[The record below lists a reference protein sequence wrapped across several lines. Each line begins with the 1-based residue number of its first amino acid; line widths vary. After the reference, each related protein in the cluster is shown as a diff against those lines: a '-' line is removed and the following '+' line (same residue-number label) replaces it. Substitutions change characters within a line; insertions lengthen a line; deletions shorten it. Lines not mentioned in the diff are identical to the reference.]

1 MVKLI
6 EGSNLFNTPLRYPGG
21 KGKITNA
28 IKLFLE
34 NNDLVGANYIE
45 PYAGGAGVAINLL
58 LDQTVSSIHI
68 NDLNIPVYSFW
79 KVLKNN
85 PEYLCKKIFDTLICM
100 EEWHIQSEIFKNYKN
115 YSIEEVAFA
124 TFFLNRTNRSG
135 ILQAGV
141 IGGKNQQG
149 EWKLDTRFNKP
160 NLINRIEKIA
170 FFNEKITVT
179 NLDAKDLIKSICT
192 SINNF
197 VYLDPPYYQKGKGLY
212 QNFYEHSDHQ
222 EIADLIQSSVIK
234 YWIVSYDNNP
244 NIINFYKKNRNII
257 YHLNYTA
264 QNKYSGSEVIF
275 FSEDMKIPDNL
286 PLKIIESNI

>member
-1 MVKLI
+1 M
-6 EGSNLFNTPLRYPGG
+6 FNTPLRYPGG

-28 IKLFLE
+28 IKLLLE
-34 NNDLVGANYIE
+34 NNDLIGTNYIE

-58 LDQTVSSIHI
+58 LEKTVSSIHI
-68 NDLNIPVYSFW
+68 NDLNFPVYAFW
-79 KVLKNN
+79 TVLKNN
-85 PEYLCKKIFDTLICM
+85 PEYLCKKIIDTLVCI
-100 EEWHIQSEIFKNYKN
+100 EEWHTQSKIFKNYDK

-149 EWKLDTRFNKP
+149 DWKLDTRFNKQ
-160 NLINRIEKIA
+160 NLINRIEKISI
-170 FFNEKITVT
+170 FKEKITVT
-179 NLDAKDLIKSICT
+179 NLDAKELIQNIST
-192 SINNF
+192 LENNF
-197 VYLDPPYYQKGKGLY
+197 VYLDPPYYKKGKGLY
-212 QNFYEHSDHQ
+212 QNFYEHSDHE
-222 EIADLIQSSVIK
+222 EIASLVQASSIK

-244 NIINFYKKNRNII
+244 NIINFYKKNRSII

-275 FSEDMKIPDNL
+275 FSDDMKIPHNI